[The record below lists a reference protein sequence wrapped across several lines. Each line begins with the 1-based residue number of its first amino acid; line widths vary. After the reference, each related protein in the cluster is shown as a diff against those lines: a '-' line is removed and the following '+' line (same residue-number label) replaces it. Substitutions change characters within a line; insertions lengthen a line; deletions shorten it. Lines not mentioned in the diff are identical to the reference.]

1 MLPTEDFGVK
11 KTIAFAGCGF
21 GACLPSDLCVL
32 VSESDML
39 RRPGIV
45 KGIEVK
51 GRIKSIVGRL
61 GVAGLRRRKWSGCGH
76 DEVVRKGVVDDVEDV
91 WSSLRSMWQYYSQ
104 STDPQTITLV
114 SHVPINGSNFR
125 TEKLIGRSLAFE
137 RVLQLPCYPPSMT
150 SVRGL
155 IVSHPQYILSSATPT
170 LHSPRPFR

>member
-45 KGIEVK
+45 KGIQVK

-114 SHVPINGSNFR
+114 SHVPINSSKVKFR
-125 TEKLIGRSLAFE
+125 TVHTYLGRSLAFE
-137 RVLQLPCYPPSMT
+137 RMLQLPCYPPSIAEYD
-150 SVRGL
+150 L
-155 IVSHPQYILSSATPT
+155 L
-170 LHSPRPFR
+170 